1 MGNVIIIGAGA
12 AGLMAARLLA
22 KAGKQV
28 VVLEARNRTGGRIH
42 SIDDASFF
50 KGAELGAEFV
60 HGDLPVT
67 LALLDE
73 AGIGHRHAGGD
84 MWHYKNG
91 RFSED
96 DEQMEGWDD
105 LMKNLIKLR
114 QDISIS
120 DFLNKYFPGEK
131 YQPLKKSVLRFVAG
145 YDTADP
151 DKASAFALR
160 EEWMNEDDGAQHRV
174 DGGYCRMISYLSNEI
189 KSAGGKIY
197 LNNPVKE
204 IDWTSK
210 PVKVITQTGEI
221 YEADKVLVALPLGI
235 LQLSAQDSG
244 HINFSPSINT
254 HTDALQQIGFGAII
268 KILFRFDQPFWKQID
283 GQDLKDMA
291 FLLTEEKVPTWW
303 TQTPEDE
310 PVLTGWLGG
319 GPAKA
324 VEHASEEEL
333 FDMAIASLSNIF
345 KIDVAELKDRLIA
358 RYIVNWTADPYTR
371 GSYAYDTVTSAQAR
385 AVLSSPAGE
394 TIYFAGEYL
403 YQGPSMGT
411 VEAALTS
418 GKNAAESILTD
429 L

>member
-1 MGNVIIIGAGA
+1 MNIIVIGAGA

-28 VVLEARNRTGGRIH
+28 IVLEARNRTGGRIH
-42 SIDDASFF
+42 TIDDTTFF
-50 KGAELGAEFV
+50 NGTELGAEFV

-73 AGIGHRHAGGD
+73 AGIGHRHAGGE

-91 RFSED
+91 KFSNG
-96 DEQMEGWDD
+96 DEQMEGWDE

-114 QDISIS
+114 QDTSIS
-120 DFLNKYFPGEK
+120 EFLNKYFPDEK
-131 YQPLKKSVLRFVAG
+131 YQSLKKSVLRFVAG

-160 EEWMNEDDGAQHRV
+160 EEWTNEDDGAQHRV

-204 IDWTSK
+204 IDWSSK
-210 PVKVITQTGEI
+210 SVKVTTQAGEI
-221 YEADKVLVALPLGI
+221 YEADKVLVALPLGV
-235 LQLSAQDSG
+235 LQLPAQDSG
-244 HINFSPSINT
+244 RISFNPAIDA
-254 HTDALQQIGFGAII
+254 HTEALQQIGFGAII
-268 KILFRFDQPFWKQID
+268 KILFKFDKPFWEQVEGHDI
-283 GQDLKDMA
+283 KDMA

-303 TQTPEDE
+303 TQVPDQE

-319 GPAKA
+319 GPAKEL
-324 VEHASEEEL
+324 EHASEEEL
-333 FDMAIASLSNIF
+333 FDMAIISLSNIF
-345 KIDVAELKDRLIA
+345 KISVVELKDRLIA
-358 RYIVNWTADPYTR
+358 RYIVNWTADAYTR

-385 AVLSSPAGE
+385 TVLSHPVGK
-394 TIYFAGEYL
+394 IVYFAGEYL

-418 GKNAAESILTD
+418 GKNAAESILND

>member
-1 MGNVIIIGAGA
+1 MDVIIIGAGA

-22 KAGKQV
+22 KAGKKV
-28 VVLEARNRTGGRIH
+28 IVLEARGRTGGRIH

-73 AGIGHRHAGGD
+73 AGISYSHAGGE

-91 RFSED
+91 KLANE
-96 DEQMEGWDD
+96 DEQMEGWDI
-105 LMKNLIKLR
+105 LMANLIKLR
-114 QDISIS
+114 HDTSIS
-120 DFLNKYFPGEK
+120 NFLNEYFPDEK
-131 YQPLKKSVLRFVAG
+131 YEPLKKSVVRFVAG

-160 EEWMNEDDGAQHRV
+160 EEWQNEDDGAQHRV
-174 DGGYCRMISYLSNEI
+174 DGGYCRMINYLANEI
-189 KSAGGKIY
+189 KASGSKIY
-197 LNNPVKE
+197 LNAPVKA
-204 IDWTSK
+204 IDWSNSK
-210 PVKVITQTGEI
+210 VKVITLTGDT
-221 YEADKVLVALPLGI
+221 YEAEKVLIALPLGV
-235 LQLSAQDSG
+235 LQLSQDHNS
-244 HINFSPSINT
+244 HITFQPEIPAHYN
-254 HTDALQQIGFGAII
+254 ALQQIGFGAII
-268 KILFRFDQPFWKQID
+268 KILLRFSEPFWENTR
-283 GQDLKDMA
+283 GQDTGNMA
-291 FLLTEEKVPTWW
+291 FLLSEEKVPTWW
-303 TQTPEDE
+303 TQSPQHE

-319 GPAKA
+319 GPAK
-324 VEHASEEEL
+324 ELEYASEDEL

-345 KIDVAELKDRLIA
+345 DISTAELKDKLIA

-385 AVLSSPAGE
+385 SVLGFPVKK
-394 TIYFAGEYL
+394 TLYFAGEYL

>member
-1 MGNVIIIGAGA
+1 MDIIVIGAGA

-22 KAGKQV
+22 KAGKRV
-28 VVLEARNRTGGRIH
+28 IVLEARNRTGGRIH

-91 RFSED
+91 KFSND
-96 DEQMEGWDD
+96 DEQMEGWDE

-114 QDISIS
+114 QDTSIS
-120 DFLNKYFPGEK
+120 DFLNKYFPDEK
-131 YQPLKKSVLRFVAG
+131 YQPLKRSVLRFVAG

-189 KSAGGKIY
+189 KSAGGQIY
-197 LNNPVKE
+197 LNSPVKSV
-204 IDWTSK
+204 DYSNK
-210 PVKVITQTGEI
+210 SVKVITATGDTH
-221 YEADKVLVALPLGI
+221 EANKVLLALPLGI
-235 LQLSAQDSG
+235 LQLSAQDNG
-244 HINFSPSINT
+244 HIKFTPAIDA
-254 HTDALQQIGFGAII
+254 HAEALQQIGFGAII
-268 KILFRFDQPFWKQID
+268 KILFRFDKPFWEQTD
-283 GQDLKDMA
+283 GVDLKDMA

-303 TQTPEDE
+303 TQIPDQE

-319 GPAKA
+319 GPAKTL
-324 VEHASEEEL
+324 EHASEEEL
-333 FDMAIASLSNIF
+333 FDLAIASLSNIF

-358 RYIVNWTADPYTR
+358 RYIVNWTADPFTR

-385 AVLSSPAGE
+385 TVLSSPAGK

-403 YQGPSMGT
+403 YHGPSMGT

>member
-1 MGNVIIIGAGA
+1 MDIIVIGAGV

-73 AGIGHRHAGGD
+73 AGIGHRHAGGE

-91 RFSED
+91 KFSKG
-96 DEQMEGWDD
+96 DEQIEGWDD

-114 QDISIS
+114 QDTSIS
-120 DFLNKYFPGEK
+120 DFLNKYFPDEK
-131 YQPLKKSVLRFVAG
+131 YQLLKKSVLKFVAG

-189 KSAGGKIY
+189 KTAGGEIY
-197 LNNPVKE
+197 LNSSVKS
-204 IDWTSK
+204 IDWSNK
-210 PVKVITQTGEI
+210 SVKVITHGGEC
-221 YEADKVLVALPLGI
+221 YEADKVLLALPLGV
-235 LQLSAQDSG
+235 LQLSAQDVG
-244 HINFSPSINT
+244 HISVSPAIDE
-254 HTDALQQIGFGAII
+254 HTEALQQIGFGAII
-268 KILFRFDQPFWKQID
+268 KILFKFDKPFWEQVD
-283 GQDLKDMA
+283 GVDIRNMA

-303 TQTPEDE
+303 TQVPDLE

-319 GPAKA
+319 GPAK
-324 VEHASEEEL
+324 VLEHATEDEL

-345 KIDVAELKDRLIA
+345 NVDIVELKDRLIA

-385 AVLSSPAGE
+385 AVLSSPVGE

>member
-1 MGNVIIIGAGA
+1 MKNIIVIGAGA
-12 AGLMAARLLA
+12 TGLMAARLLA

-28 VVLEARNRTGGRIH
+28 IVLEARNRTGGRIH

-73 AGIGHRHAGGD
+73 AGIGYSHAGAE

-91 RFSED
+91 KLSAD
-96 DEQMEGWDD
+96 DVEVVGWGE
-105 LMKNLIKLR
+105 LMANLIKLR
-114 QDISIS
+114 HDTSIS
-120 DFLNKYFPGEK
+120 NFLNEYFPEEK
-131 YQPLKKSVLRFVAG
+131 YEALKKSVLRFVAG

-160 EEWMNEDDGAQHRV
+160 EEWQNEDDGAQHRV
-174 DGGYCRMISYLSNEI
+174 EGGYCRMINYLVDEI
-189 KSAGGKIY
+189 KSSGNKIY
-197 LNNPVKE
+197 LNAPVKA
-204 IDWTSK
+204 IDWSGGLT
-210 PVKVITQTGEI
+210 KVITLTGDT
-221 YEADKVLVALPLGI
+221 YEAEKVLLALPLGI
-235 LQLSAQDSG
+235 LQLSSEHNS
-244 HINFSPSINT
+244 HITFQPEIPAHYN
-254 HTDALQQIGFGAII
+254 ALQQIGFGAII
-268 KILFRFDQPFWKQID
+268 KILLRFDEPFWEHARGK
-283 GQDLKDMA
+283 DLSNMT
-291 FLLTEEKVPTWW
+291 FLLSEEKVPTWW
-303 TQTPEDE
+303 TQAPQHE

-324 VEHASEEEL
+324 FEHASEDEL
-333 FDMAIASLSNIF
+333 FDMAIVSLSNIF
-345 KIDVAELKDRLIA
+345 DISIAELKDKLIA

-385 AVLSSPAGE
+385 SVLSFPVKK
-394 TIYFAGEYL
+394 TLYFAGEYL

-418 GKNAAESILTD
+418 GKKAAETILTD